1 MQQPIQVDLPH
12 QLGRDEARR
21 RIANN
26 VHKLTEYIPG
36 GAEASSSWAG
46 DELTLN
52 IAAMGES
59 IEAKI
64 AVEEKVVHVR
74 ILLPPMLGMFAAPI
88 EAMLRNKGS
97 DVLLEDHSK
106 RS

>member
-12 QLGRDEARR
+12 QLGREEARR

-26 VHKLTEYIPG
+26 VHTLTDHIPG
-36 GAEASSSWAG
+36 AAEASSSWAG

-52 IAAMGES
+52 IAAMGQS

-64 AVEEKVVHVR
+64 AVEDAVVHCR
-74 ILLPPMLGMFAAPI
+74 ILLPPLLGKFAGPI

-97 DVLLEDHSK
+97 DVLLEDHTK
-106 RS
+106 R